1 MDHRLV
7 GVRSASVSAHRLA
20 CSSIK
25 KNKLLPTHDYEM
37 YKDVT
42 RSRGQTELNFKRT
55 DPMKPIN
62 SDFNVSDSDEDNEL
76 NPPIE
81 RTPPTSET
89 DDVDESDPA
98 AALDAKH
105 PKYLE
110 TFLKRSRLHYL
121 SSTAVAKK
129 VFVQEL
135 RQSVA
140 HRQLIE
146 TRREELRNKLRRTD
160 RDYLFKWSDD
170 KKDRIYMHIDMD
182 CFFVAVA
189 TRNQPELR
197 DQPIAITHSKG
208 TKSATTVCD
217 SRERTDASPPFIFL
231 GRATILFSLG
241 IGIVQL
247 CRSQVRCSKWHV
259 FR

>member
-7 GVRSASVSAHRLA
+7 CIGSASIHPDYRA

-55 DPMKPIN
+55 EPMKPIN
-62 SDFNVSDSDEDNEL
+62 SDFNVSDSDEENEPD
-76 NPPIE
+76 PPVE
-81 RTPPTSET
+81 RTPPSSEV

-98 AALDAKH
+98 VALDAKH

-135 RQSVA
+135 RQSTA
-140 HRQLIE
+140 HHRLIE

-160 RDYLFKWSDD
+160 RDYLFTWSDD
-170 KKDRIYMHIDMD
+170 KKDRLYMHIDMD

-208 TKSATTVCD
+208 TKSAATVCD
-217 SRERTDASPPFIFL
+217 SRA
-231 GRATILFSLG
+231 
-241 IGIVQL
+241 
-247 CRSQVRCSKWHV
+247 RSR
-259 FR
+259 